1 MHKIE
6 QNKGNKLTIHS
17 FPLAMFSVPVILIII
32 LLAYSFTTTEDLKI
46 QDLLIFYGVCG
57 VFLVIHKYR
66 KTVID
71 KNNDLC
77 IITEIGILG
86 EKTKRIKCSEI
97 ENFEMSYGKGHDAAR
112 GGTLMLRTKDNSFQI
127 IDSDIAPKNE
137 KKVKEAM
144 KEIQLFLN

>member
-6 QNKGNKLTIHS
+6 KNAGNKVTIHS
-17 FPLAMFSVPVILIII
+17 FPLAMFCVPIVF
-32 LLAYSFTTTEDLKI
+32 LLVFSFASFTIAEDLKI

-57 VFLVIHKYR
+57 IFLVINKYR
-66 KTVID
+66 KTIID

-97 ENFEMSYGKGHDAAR
+97 ENFEMSYGKGSGVAR
-112 GGTLMLRTKDNSFQI
+112 GGIYL
-127 IDSDIAPKNE
+127 
-137 KKVKEAM
+137 
-144 KEIQLFLN
+144 

>member
-6 QNKGNKLTIHS
+6 QNTGNKLTIHS
-17 FPLAMFSVPVILIII
+17 FPLAMFCLPVALIIF
-32 LLAYSFTTTEDLKI
+32 LLVFSFTTTEDLKI

-77 IITEIGILG
+77 ILTEIGILG
-86 EKTKRIKCSEI
+86 EKTERIKCSEI
-97 ENFEMSYGKGHDAAR
+97 ENFEMSYGRGGGAAR

-144 KEIQLFLN
+144 KEIQEYLK